1 MKISQSNKTALVFG
15 ATGLVGGHIVDHLIA
30 NTSYSSILVFTR
42 RVFNTSHNKITN
54 HLVNFDKPQDWHH
67 LVKGDDIYIALGTT
81 MAKAGSKE
89 AFLKVDY
96 EYILSILNIA
106 ERNKVSQCM
115 LVSSVGAN
123 AQSLFFYTK
132 VKGKVEEKVK
142 KLSFW
147 SIHIFQPSLLLGE
160 RNENRAGE
168 EVAGKIGKVVDLL
181 TFGTLSKYKPIEAT
195 VVAKAMVNAAQLL
208 SSGVFTYNSK
218 KLNELAEMEEDLR
231 NISKF

>member
-1 MKISQSNKTALVFG
+1 MKISHSNKTALVFG
-15 ATGLVGGHIVDHLIA
+15 GTGLVGGHIVDHLIA
-30 NTSYSSILVFTR
+30 NHAYSNILVFTR
-42 RVFNTSHNKITN
+42 SVFKTSHQKITN
-54 HLVNFDKPQDWHH
+54 HLIDFDKPQDWHH
-67 LVKGDDIYIALGTT
+67 LVKGDDIFVALGTT

-96 EYILSILNIA
+96 EYVLSILNIA
-106 ERNKVSQCM
+106 ERNNVSQCM

-168 EVAGKIGKVVDLL
+168 EVAGKIGKAIDVL
-181 TFGTLSKYKPIEAT
+181 TFGALTKYKPIEAA

-208 SSGVFTYNSK
+208 QSGVYTYNSK
-218 KLNELAEMEEDLR
+218 QLNELADMEEDLR
-231 NISKF
+231 KMSKF